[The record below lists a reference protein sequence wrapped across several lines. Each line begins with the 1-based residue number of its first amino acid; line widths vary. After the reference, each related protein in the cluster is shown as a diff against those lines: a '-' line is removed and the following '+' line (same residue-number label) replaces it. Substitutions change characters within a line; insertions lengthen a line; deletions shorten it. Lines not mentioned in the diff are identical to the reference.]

1 MEHGFYSLNQKPLN
15 SLLKETGFLEC
26 VSMRWEGTLF
36 VPLLWGE
43 NVLNKWLLL
52 VSKPYVES
60 FVRSFRVGDTILLL
74 QRCSNSKGNY
84 ISLEE
89 IHRGGRKGAI
99 IIPKGRNSG
108 GWPGFGL
115 ELRRLFVIENHTVK
129 HGGMGAKSAPV
140 EHVAGPVKGKDLYAT
155 VISSTAVLDGAIK
168 GKQSESSMGEIPKI
182 VQDS

>member
-60 FVRSFRVGDTILLL
+60 FVRSFRVGDIVLLL
-74 QRCSNSKGNY
+74 Q
-84 ISLEE
+84 
-89 IHRGGRKGAI
+89 
-99 IIPKGRNSG
+99 
-108 GWPGFGL
+108 
-115 ELRRLFVIENHTVK
+115 
-129 HGGMGAKSAPV
+129 
-140 EHVAGPVKGKDLYAT
+140 
-155 VISSTAVLDGAIK
+155 
-168 GKQSESSMGEIPKI
+168 
-182 VQDS
+182 